1 MPELRMFWRQ
11 LTRLFILDWSL
22 LLAYRGEILLW
33 LMAVTATPLLSLA
46 IWYQVAKS
54 SGPSLQQE
62 ILTYYLLLIVV
73 RSASTSWRGYELIRE
88 ILNGHV
94 ISYLIRPPV
103 IFWEFVTEFLTT
115 KVLFLTPSVLIAA
128 LLILISPQSF
138 SPTIFSLPHLGLFSI
153 SLLLAVILSFTFD
166 ICLGLTAFWLEDAQE
181 LMAFRF
187 LLTQVASGVLI
198 PFSLMPSWLHFALSF
213 LPFRYTVSAP
223 VEILLGQITGLA
235 ALQLLGIQLIWSI
248 GLILLMRFLFVRG
261 LKHYVIPGQ

>member
-1 MPELRMFWRQ
+1 MPDLRMFWRQ

-22 LLAYRGEILLW
+22 LLAYRGEIFLW

-54 SGPSLQQE
+54 SGPGLQQE

-88 ILNGHV
+88 ILNGRIV
-94 ISYLIRPPV
+94 GYLIRPPV
-103 IFWEFVTEFLTT
+103 IFWEFITKFLTT
-115 KVLFLTPSVLIAA
+115 KVLFLTPSVLLATF
-128 LLILISPQSF
+128 LLLISPQSF
-138 SPTIFSLPHLGLFSI
+138 SPAIFSLPRLGLFFI

-198 PFSLMPSWLHFALSF
+198 PFALMPDWLHLTFSF
-213 LPFRYTVSAP
+213 LPFRYTTSAP
-223 VEILLGQITGLA
+223 VELLLGQVIGPA
-235 ALQLLGIQLIWSI
+235 ALQLLGIQLIWSVS
-248 GLILLMRFLFVRG
+248 LIILMRCLFVRG
-261 LKHYVIPGQ
+261 LKRYDIPGQ